1 MKFFNFQGQRNLCG
15 TIIRLERTKR
25 KMSQI
30 ELANRMNAF
39 GLETN
44 TNTISNIEL
53 GYRILTDYEL
63 IVLSRIFEIPVSS
76 FFTEVDKL
84 TNKELANLK
93 YTPPYNKTN
102 GQLPTR
108 KSRRN
113 SNNSTNNNSDD
124 KMENEL
130 P

>member
-25 KMSQI
+25 KMSQV
-30 ELANRMNAF
+30 ELANRMNIF

-84 TNKELANLK
+84 TNEELAHLK

-102 GQLPTR
+102 SANSTR
-108 KSRRN
+108 KSRK
-113 SNNSTNNNSDD
+113 NNET
-124 KMENEL
+124 K
-130 P
+130 